1 MDTKLKQA
9 YLYDFYGELLN
20 EHQRTVYEDFFF
32 HDLSLGEIAEE
43 EGISRQGVHD
53 LVKRCTRTLEE
64 YESKLHLVDKFL
76 YIRERIDAILHLVES
91 AALTEEDSL
100 SAGYDTV
107 SLQTM
112 KAEIVKISHEILEE
126 L

>member
-1 MDTKLKQA
+1 M
-9 YLYDFYGELLN
+9 
-20 EHQRTVYEDFFF
+20 
-32 HDLSLGEIAEE
+32 
-43 EGISRQGVHD
+43 
-53 LVKRCTRTLEE
+53 VKRCTRTLEE